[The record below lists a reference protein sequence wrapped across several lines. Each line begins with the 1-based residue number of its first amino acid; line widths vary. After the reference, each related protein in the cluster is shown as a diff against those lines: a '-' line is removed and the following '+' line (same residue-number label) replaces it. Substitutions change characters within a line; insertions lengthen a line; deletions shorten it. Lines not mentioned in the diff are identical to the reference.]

1 METVTLKIV
10 AAEMRDYNRRVA
22 PGSECAAWQ
31 DFVADCFMRYDVA
44 PWEDAAEDI
53 EPVQEGVDYWHR
65 IASGE
70 NCQYHAATGV
80 RLEISSLLASAST
93 PGVARLF
100 GADVVAYGI
109 CRVPRIVPIGRT
121 HPTG

>member
-1 METVTLKIV
+1 METMTLKIV

-22 PGSECAAWQ
+22 PGSDCAAWQ

-70 NCQYHAATGV
+70 NCQYHAATGA
-80 RLEISSLLASAST
+80 RLQISPLLASATRPS
-93 PGVARLF
+93 VARLF
-100 GADVVAYGI
+100 GAEMVA
-109 CRVPRIVPIGRT
+109 
-121 HPTG
+121 

>member
-1 METVTLKIV
+1 MATMTLKIV
-10 AAEMRDYNRRVA
+10 TAEMRDYNRRVA

-53 EPVQEGVDYWHR
+53 EPVQEGVDYLHR

-70 NCQYHAATGV
+70 NYEDHAATGA
-80 RLEISSLLASAST
+80 RLEISSLLASIRNNAK
-93 PGVARLF
+93 
-100 GADVVAYGI
+100 
-109 CRVPRIVPIGRT
+109 
-121 HPTG
+121 

>member
-1 METVTLKIV
+1 MATITLKIV

-44 PWEDAAEDI
+44 PWEHAAEEI
-53 EPVQEGVDYWHR
+53 EPVQEGVNYWLR

-70 NCQYHAATGV
+70 NDEYHAATGA
-80 RLEISSLLASAST
+80 RLEI
-93 PGVARLF
+93 
-100 GADVVAYGI
+100 
-109 CRVPRIVPIGRT
+109 
-121 HPTG
+121 